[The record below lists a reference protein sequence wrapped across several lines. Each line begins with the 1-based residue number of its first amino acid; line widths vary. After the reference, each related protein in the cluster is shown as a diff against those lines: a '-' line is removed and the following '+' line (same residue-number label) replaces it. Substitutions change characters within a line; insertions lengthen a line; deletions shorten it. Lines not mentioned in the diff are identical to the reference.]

1 MTCDNA
7 SNNDAMIEELQELIP
22 EFAGS
27 ASHTCCFLHI
37 INLIAKLLIRQFNAK
52 KTSKG
57 DHKLADLQKELE
69 EEEATCQ
76 DRVPVDESDDEAKE
90 EVDNDE
96 GWVDEM
102 ENMTDEEKEELEK
115 SIRPVELALVK
126 VRLLDIYIPLKL
138 TLGAA
143 LQGCLQDC
151 PLDNQGSPGLERYP
165 GRSSLRDQFDAER
178 CCDLLELDLRLVG
191 VCSEASQGGLFAHAV
206 RSGPSEGR
214 G

>member
-1 MTCDNA
+1 
-7 SNNDAMIEELQELIP
+7 MIEELQELIP

-37 INLIAKLLIRQFNAK
+37 VNLIAKSLIRQFDAK
-52 KTSKG
+52 KTGEG
-57 DHKLADLQKELE
+57 DHELADLQKELE

-76 DRVPVDESDDEAKE
+76 DRVPVDESDDEAE
-90 EVDNDE
+90 EEVDNKVDKKVDNDE

-102 ENMTDEEKEELEK
+102 EDMTDEEKEELEK
-115 SIRPVELALVK
+115 SIRPVKLALVK

-138 TLGAA
+138 TLGVAP
-143 LQGCLQDC
+143 QGCLQDR

-178 CCDLLELDLRLVG
+178 CRDPLELDLRLVG
-191 VCSEASQGGLFAHAV
+191 VCSEASQGGRFAHATA
-206 RSGPSEGR
+206 
-214 G
+214 